1 MKIYE
6 KLYHL
11 RKERG
16 ISQEQLAEVL
26 GVSRQSISKW
36 ESGAALPEVE
46 KLMTIS
52 KYFGVTVDY
61 LLSDEYDDVADAPK
75 DNVLNADARSVPP
88 TPPASNGALIVG
100 IILSILGVIG
110 AIVSGFLLSDI
121 PGGAGDVANSSVVT
135 IDGRAFIFIGCLILS
150 ALGIFL
156 ILRRKK

>member
-46 KLMTIS
+46 KLITIS

-61 LLSDEYDDVADAPK
+61 LLNDEHEETEATSMP
-75 DNVLNADARSVPP
+75 NADTTGTPSTATSAPSVL
-88 TPPASNGALIVG
+88 TKIIGA
-100 IILSILGVIG
+100 IISILGAFG
-110 AIVSGFLLSDI
+110 AIISGFLLSDI
-121 PGGAGDVANSSVVT
+121 PGAADEIAGSSAVNL
-135 IDGRAFIFIGCLILS
+135 DGRAFLFAGFLAVI
-150 ALGIFL
+150 ALGVFL